1 MLIRKIKTDL
11 KSKNFIIIITIM
23 FLILIISFLQFK
35 NYFFYSTFKYF
46 PDSYL
51 YQYVE
56 EYLEGNIHD
65 LIVNNAFLIYLDP
78 SLVNIQSALYLYA
91 IVLGTHLCSFAYY
104 ILPFI
109 IFSKIAKNLYSEIY
123 NKYSISNIIR
133 IGKRKYFNQTIIKNG
148 IISGLIFVIPKLLFL
163 LLLLIFFPTGSS
175 SYMLDIPLGLGEF
188 FKYNQSN
195 PYLMLIADFVISF
208 LYGFFISSLS
218 IIIISLLNNKPL
230 SYIVFIFSILLI
242 SIIPTLFGKVALIF
256 YYSIYACAFYSQNF
270 NMSST
275 ILTMLSLTV
284 IITIIS
290 RVIYKRKVE
299 DNI

>member
-91 IVLGTHLCSFAYY
+91 IVLGTHLCSFAY
-104 ILPFI
+104 
-109 IFSKIAKNLYSEIY
+109 
-123 NKYSISNIIR
+123 
-133 IGKRKYFNQTIIKNG
+133 
-148 IISGLIFVIPKLLFL
+148 
-163 LLLLIFFPTGSS
+163 
-175 SYMLDIPLGLGEF
+175 
-188 FKYNQSN
+188 
-195 PYLMLIADFVISF
+195 
-208 LYGFFISSLS
+208 
-218 IIIISLLNNKPL
+218 
-230 SYIVFIFSILLI
+230 
-242 SIIPTLFGKVALIF
+242 
-256 YYSIYACAFYSQNF
+256 
-270 NMSST
+270 
-275 ILTMLSLTV
+275 
-284 IITIIS
+284 
-290 RVIYKRKVE
+290 
-299 DNI
+299 

>member
-1 MLIRKIKTDL
+1 MLIRKIKIDL

-91 IVLGTHLCSFAYY
+91 IVLGTYLCSFAYY

-123 NKYSISNIIR
+123 NKYSISSIIR
-133 IGKRKYFNQTIIKNG
+133 IGKRKYFNQTIIKN
-148 IISGLIFVIPKLLFL
+148 
-163 LLLLIFFPTGSS
+163 
-175 SYMLDIPLGLGEF
+175 
-188 FKYNQSN
+188 
-195 PYLMLIADFVISF
+195 
-208 LYGFFISSLS
+208 
-218 IIIISLLNNKPL
+218 
-230 SYIVFIFSILLI
+230 
-242 SIIPTLFGKVALIF
+242 
-256 YYSIYACAFYSQNF
+256 
-270 NMSST
+270 
-275 ILTMLSLTV
+275 
-284 IITIIS
+284 
-290 RVIYKRKVE
+290 
-299 DNI
+299 